1 MGMAFIK
8 KPFKGLL
15 EKGAETEGYID
26 LGELVFEDEG
36 ASLGEPVKAM
46 VKVAE
51 IYRFEDVSDLTTHIY
66 NGNVLLID
74 YSAVASD
81 EFALKRITA
90 ELRSVARDLGGDV
103 AGVGKN
109 LIIAT
114 PGGVKVDRNKIR
126 GAGIS

>member
-1 MGMAFIK
+1 MAFIK

-15 EKGAETEGYID
+15 EKGSETEGYID

-36 ASLGEPVKAM
+36 GALGEPVKAM
-46 VKVAE
+46 IKVAE
-51 IYRFEDVSDLTTHIY
+51 IYRYEDLGDLTTHIY

-74 YSAVASD
+74 YSAVSSD

-109 LIIAT
+109 MIIAT
-114 PGGVKVDRNKIR
+114 PAGVKVDRNKIR
-126 GAGIS
+126 GSGIT

>member
-1 MGMAFIK
+1 MAFIK
-8 KPFKGLL
+8 KPFKKLMEGS
-15 EKGAETEGYID
+15 AESEGYID

-36 ASLGEPVKAM
+36 GALGEPLKAM
-46 VKVAE
+46 IKVAE
-51 IYRFEDVSDLTTHIY
+51 IYRYEDIGDLTTHVY
-66 NGNVLLID
+66 NGNILIID

-90 ELRSVARDLGGDV
+90 ELRNVARDTGGDV

-114 PGGVKVDRNKIR
+114 PGGMKVDRNKIR
-126 GAGIS
+126 GMG

>member
-1 MGMAFIK
+1 MSFIK
-8 KPFKGLL
+8 KPFKKLM
-15 EKGAETEGYID
+15 EVSAESEGYID

-36 ASLGEPVKAM
+36 GALGEPLKAM
-46 VKVAE
+46 IKVAE
-51 IYRFEDVSDLTTHIY
+51 IYRYEDIGDLTTHVY
-66 NGNVLLID
+66 NGNILIID

-90 ELRSVARDLGGDV
+90 ELKNVARDTGGDV

-114 PGGVKVDRNKIR
+114 PGGMKVDRNKIR
-126 GAGIS
+126 GMG

>member
-1 MGMAFIK
+1 MAFIK
-8 KPFKGLL
+8 KPFKKLMEGS
-15 EKGAETEGYID
+15 AESEGYID

-36 ASLGEPVKAM
+36 GALGEPLKAM
-46 VKVAE
+46 IKVAE
-51 IYRFEDVSDLTTHIY
+51 IYRYEDIGDLTTHVY
-66 NGNVLLID
+66 NGNILIID

-90 ELRSVARDLGGDV
+90 ELKNVARDTGGDV

-114 PGGVKVDRNKIR
+114 PGGMKVDRNKIR
-126 GAGIS
+126 GMG

>member
-8 KPFKGLL
+8 KPFKKLMEGS
-15 EKGAETEGYID
+15 AESEGYID

-36 ASLGEPVKAM
+36 GALGEPLKAM
-46 VKVAE
+46 IKVAE
-51 IYRFEDVSDLTTHIY
+51 IYRYEDIGDLTTHVY
-66 NGNVLLID
+66 NGNILIID

-90 ELRSVARDLGGDV
+90 ELRNVARDTGGDV

-114 PGGVKVDRNKIR
+114 PGGMKVDRNKIR
-126 GAGIS
+126 GMG

>member
-8 KPFKGLL
+8 KPFKKLMEGS
-15 EKGAETEGYID
+15 AESEGYID
-26 LGELVFEDEG
+26 LGELVFEEEG
-36 ASLGEPVKAM
+36 GALGEPVKSM
-46 VKVAE
+46 IKVAE
-51 IYRFEDVSDLTTHIY
+51 IYRYEDIADLTTHVY
-66 NGNVLLID
+66 NGNILIID

-90 ELRSVARDLGGDV
+90 ELKNVARDTGGDV

-114 PGGVKVDRNKIR
+114 PGGMKVDRNKIR
-126 GAGIS
+126 GPG